1 MTDLIT
7 LSLTAGN
14 GGRGHVSFRR
24 TKQVTKGGPDGG
36 YGGNGGDVV
45 IEARED
51 VRDLVELKGRP
62 KMVAGAGGEGGK
74 RGLAGKR
81 GEELRIKVPIGTIVR
96 RDNAEGRIEA
106 DLEVDGDTVIVVS
119 GGVGG
124 RGNITFAGPR
134 NRTPI
139 LAEAGEPGETAL
151 VELELRAK
159 ADAAIIGPTQ
169 VGKSGLLNLLT
180 NSGVEERAYS
190 YSTPEPITGAV
201 TIRGKEKKVVEIPG
215 LFRAGEEKPGPGSKF
230 LRHADRAGLLIL
242 MIGEESDLTN
252 EAKRIEETFSDAW
265 PAMLEK
271 PYIYVRAKKK
281 TQRFDVYA
289 QDKNILHKNITAEEL
304 KGSLL
309 SEVSKTENRDRTK
322 AKNYEMGRLKNRD
335 RLQKEDP
342 IVEKLG
348 EQYVLRSTLAE
359 MLARGTDMN
368 TWEAQSQFRGQ
379 LKDWKLARLIERQ
392 GIKEGNELRVGNKVV
407 KW

>member
-7 LSLTAGN
+7 VSLTAGK

-62 KMVAGAGGEGGK
+62 KIVAGAGGEGGK
-74 RGLAGKR
+74 SGLAGKR
-81 GEELRIKVPIGTIVR
+81 GENLRIKVPVGTIVR

-106 DLEVDGDTVIVVS
+106 DLEVDGDAVIVLG

-139 LAEAGEPGETAL
+139 LAEAGELGETAL
-151 VELELRAK
+151 VEIEVRVK
-159 ADAAIIGPTQ
+159 ADMAIIGQTQ
-169 VGKSGLLNLLT
+169 AGKSSLLNLLT
-180 NSGVEERAYS
+180 NAGVEEREYS
-190 YSTPEPITGAV
+190 YSTAEPVIGSV
-201 TIRGKEKKVVEIPG
+201 TIRGKEKKVIEIPG
-215 LFRAGEEKPGPGSKF
+215 LFRAGEEKTGLGSKF
-230 LRHADRAGLLIL
+230 LRHADRANFLVL
-242 MIGEESDLTN
+242 MISEENDLSN
-252 EAKRIEETFSDAW
+252 EAERLDAIFSESW
-265 PAMLEK
+265 PALLEK
-271 PYIYVRAKKK
+271 PRIYVRAKRKNH
-281 TQRFDVYA
+281 RFDVYA
-289 QDKNILHKNITAEEL
+289 KDKSSLHQNMPAEEL
-304 KGSLL
+304 KVLLL
-309 SEVSKTENRDRTK
+309 SELSKTENRDRTK
-322 AKNYEMGRLKNRD
+322 AKNYDMGRLKNRD
-335 RLQKEDP
+335 RLQNEDP
-342 IVEKLG
+342 IVEKSG
-348 EQYVLRSTLAE
+348 TQYVLKSTLAE
-359 MLARGTDMN
+359 MLAHGTDMN

-392 GIKEGNELRVGNKVV
+392 GIKEGDELRVGKKVV